1 MQPSSCPLG
10 VHSLIVFFF
19 MGHLEGEHTEREPVD
34 LMNPPGPL
42 CCSIQSTGDRPL
54 TACVLRAYVRERVSE
69 HVVRW

>member
-1 MQPSSCPLG
+1 M
-10 VHSLIVFFF
+10 FFF

-42 CCSIQSTGDRPL
+42 CCSSQSAGERPL

-69 HVVRW
+69 HVVWW